1 MDVSDGIIVS
11 PQFAFASSV
20 PAANKIVISGNGKL
34 LHDGDPP
41 LAVVEGVE
49 RYIDYLIEEG

>member
-11 PQFAFASSV
+11 PQF
-20 PAANKIVISGNGKL
+20 GNGKL